1 MEART
6 FDDYAVG
13 ESASLEREIGAE
25 DVARFV
31 QLTGDDNPVHVDD
44 EYAAAM
50 GLPARVVHG
59 MLTSGYVSTVIGTL
73 LPGPGALW
81 LSERFNFRAPVFI
94 GDHIRV
100 EVTIRRVSPGTRV
113 LVLDVDVR
121 NGRGKLVLDGEAQVQ
136 VLERVEE
143 MTEERRGAQTAV
155 VTGSGRGIG
164 AAIAEAFAAQGDSV
178 AILDVQEG
186 SPYVCDVSDATQVE
200 ATAAVIEAGL
210 GPVDVLVNNAGIAHI
225 APSETLAEAE
235 FRRSLDVMATGTF
248 LCARAFGSRMVE
260 RRHGTIVNIS
270 SINAAEAFPQRLAYC
285 AAKAAVEMMTRVLAI
300 EWADRGVRVNAVAPG
315 VTRTDMV
322 GRAIA
327 SGAVNEAMYVERTPM
342 RRLAEPSEIA
352 DAVVFLAS
360 DRASFITGATLVVD
374 GGWSAFGYATEPP

>member
-1 MEART
+1 M
-6 FDDYAVG
+6 
-13 ESASLEREIGAE
+13 S
-25 DVARFV
+25 
-31 QLTGDDNPVHVDD
+31 
-44 EYAAAM
+44 
-50 GLPARVVHG
+50 RV
-59 MLTSGYVSTVIGTL
+59 
-73 LPGPGALW
+73 
-81 LSERFNFRAPVFI
+81 
-94 GDHIRV
+94 
-100 EVTIRRVSPGTRV
+100 
-113 LVLDVDVR
+113 
-121 NGRGKLVLDGEAQVQ
+121 
-136 VLERVEE
+136 
-143 MTEERRGAQTAV
+143 V
-155 VTGSGRGIG
+155 VTGGMQGIG
-164 AAIAEAFAAQGDSV
+164 AAIAEAFAANGDSV
-178 AILDVQEG
+178 AILDVQDG
-186 SPYVCDVSDATQVE
+186 SPYVCDVSDAAQVE
-200 ATAAVIEAGL
+200 RTAAEIEAEL

-248 LCARAFGSRMVE
+248 LCARAFGSRMLE
-260 RRHGTIVNIS
+260 RQHGTIVNIS

-374 GGWSAFGYATEPP
+374 GGWSAFGYATEPT